1 MKQHITELKEVKIE
15 TTVIAVYFNASFS
28 ETAK

>member
-1 MKQHITELKEVKIE
+1 MKQHMTELKEVKIE
-15 TTVIAVYFNASFS
+15 TIVIAVYFNASFS